1 MEGQKPEVPR
11 PTPGEQAGGVI
22 GCIAL
27 VIALALLLWLS
38 SRGIM
43 ESLARG

>member
-27 VIALALLLWLS
+27 LIAIALLLWLS
-38 SRGIM
+38 GRGLLESMSRN
-43 ESLARG
+43 